1 MAVDRISKTIKNCAL
16 GAQRAAAIPN
26 SNRRINIT
34 NTLIKKKQQVNPTF
48 LSKSHGGDA
57 KQMLKLLNIH
67 L

>member
-34 NTLIKKKQQVNPTF
+34 NTLIKKKTTGQP
-48 LSKSHGGDA
+48 
-57 KQMLKLLNIH
+57 NIFVKVTWWGS
-67 L
+67 

>member
-34 NTLIKKKQQVNPTF
+34 NTLIKKKTTGQPNNFVKVTWWG
-48 LSKSHGGDA
+48 S
-57 KQMLKLLNIH
+57 
-67 L
+67 